1 MPPGVEGTKRR
12 SGKQTAALHCLQAS
26 SQTKS
31 VTCDKTLRGLLPP
44 APASTATP
52 RPPGGAGAR
61 SVLPKTSLI
70 YPRTPFLPLPS
81 LFKVPPP
88 RSTLRRAG
96 PQRGRGV
103 WALPPAAPDPQAG
116 AAAPNQPQNPLPG
129 SRCRGLP
136 GDAGAPPLP
145 RSPPSGAWRPG
156 SARPGPRRRGRS
168 IYSRLRGDIS
178 HGRPR
183 APPPRQ
189 PGRERAAL
197 PGRLPAGMGG
207 L

>member
-26 SQTKS
+26 SQTNS
-31 VTCDKTLRGLLPP
+31 VTCHRTLRGLLPP
-44 APASTATP
+44 APASTASP

-129 SRCRGLP
+129 SRCRGM
-136 GDAGAPPLP
+136 
-145 RSPPSGAWRPG
+145 
-156 SARPGPRRRGRS
+156 PGPRRYPGALPPVPGGPA
-168 IYSRLRGDIS
+168 RLG
-178 HGRPR
+178 P
-183 APPPRQ
+183 AP
-189 PGRERAAL
+189 GGGAAL
-197 PGRLPAGMGG
+197 FIAGSAAI
-207 L
+207 